1 MFVFL
6 CICRS
11 SDLERAT
18 VFHVLL
24 SFSRLQMREEEEEDE
39 KGKGRRRRRP
49 KREEEEMGEHNAPYF
64 VQDNPTTYF
73 INIYREEHE
82 EVRGKT

>member
-1 MFVFL
+1 
-6 CICRS
+6 
-11 SDLERAT
+11 
-18 VFHVLL
+18 
-24 SFSRLQMREEEEEDE
+24 MREEEEEEDE

-49 KREEEEMGEHNAPYF
+49 KREEEEEMGEHNAPYF